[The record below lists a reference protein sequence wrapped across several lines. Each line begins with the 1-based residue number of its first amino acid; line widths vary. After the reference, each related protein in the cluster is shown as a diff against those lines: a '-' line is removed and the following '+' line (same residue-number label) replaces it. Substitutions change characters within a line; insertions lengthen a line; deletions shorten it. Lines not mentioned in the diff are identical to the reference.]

1 MKIIHL
7 EITTVEGILD
17 RCISGLEQEQ
27 PIRRVLDPASAEKI
41 DAFIKLLLEKRKLK
55 STFTMVLLLNQKMF
69 FYVLNTSAF
78 RLLMTHQGTV
88 TLRIQML
95 LIWTLP

>member
-1 MKIIHL
+1 
-7 EITTVEGILD
+7 
-17 RCISGLEQEQ
+17 
-27 PIRRVLDPASAEKI
+27 
-41 DAFIKLLLEKRKLK
+41 
-55 STFTMVLLLNQKMF
+55 MVLLLNQKMF